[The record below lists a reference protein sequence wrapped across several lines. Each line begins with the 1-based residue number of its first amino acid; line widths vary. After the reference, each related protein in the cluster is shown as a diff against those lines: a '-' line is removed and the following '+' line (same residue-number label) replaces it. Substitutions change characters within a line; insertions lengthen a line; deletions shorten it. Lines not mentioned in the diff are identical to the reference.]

1 MDTASIASSY
11 AATTQAQTG
20 LAIQAEIM
28 KMSASS
34 DANVAALLQAG
45 AESLQAVS
53 ANAAPPP
60 GLGGA
65 VDITV

>member
-11 AATTQAQTG
+11 AATMQAQTG

-45 AESLQAVS
+45 AESLEAVS

-60 GLGGA
+60 GLGA
-65 VDITV
+65 TVDISV